1 MTDAPLNSE
10 QAPPPVKRR
19 GNPNFVIGNPGGPG
33 RPKKTLTPEELF
45 ERKVKNDLR
54 AAAKT
59 FSAEALQ
66 TLASIMRNPDAN
78 AQHRIA
84 AANALLDRGH
94 GKPRQE
100 TALTVDVY
108 AQMSD
113 ADLIRCITGKALTD
127 EEIAAARGEPM
138 LIEHDPDE

>member
-1 MTDAPLNSE
+1 MTEAPLNTE
-10 QAPPPVKRR
+10 TAPPPAKRR
-19 GNPNFVIGNPGGPG
+19 GNPAFYPGCPGGPG
-33 RPKKTLTPEELF
+33 RPKKILTPEEIF

-84 AANALLDRGH
+84 AANSLLDRGH

-100 TALTVDVY
+100 TTLTVDVY

-113 ADLIRCITGKALTD
+113 ADLIRCITGKALMND
-127 EEIAAARGEPM
+127 R
-138 LIEHDPDE
+138 